1 MSIKR
6 IDINYDVLCPNY
18 SKNLDVDKIIGI
30 DEMKRQEKV
39 MEAERLDK
47 DKETPVKK
55 DNSEE
60 KTFIAEVSDAKTL
73 EEAKKLLVKRLNV
86 I

>member
-18 SKNLDVDKIIGI
+18 SKSLDLDKIIGI
-30 DEMKRQEKV
+30 DEMKRQEKK

-47 DKETPVKK
+47 ETSAKK